1 MEGGGER
8 RGEAIE
14 AIGRCARVGSVV
26 EPPFYTKR
34 ELGRMDVKVLKK
46 MARAL
51 DLNIKK
57 CTSKGQLVDVVA
69 SSERIELK
77 DDDDDGL
84 DGENGEGGGEEG
96 GGSGGAP
103 AAPPAAVAVVKK
115 NAKKK
120 KEVANLDE
128 LLGAGLEDA
137 GGKKRGGKK
146 K

>member
-1 MEGGGER
+1 
-8 RGEAIE
+8 
-14 AIGRCARVGSVV
+14 
-26 EPPFYTKR
+26 
-34 ELGRMDVKVLKK
+34 MDVKVLKK

-51 DLNIKK
+51 DLNVKK
-57 CTSKGQLVDVVA
+57 CTGKGQLVDVVA

-77 DDDDDGL
+77 DDGDDGL
-84 DGENGEGGGEEG
+84 DGENGEGGREEG